1 MLTRCFLRNVLTF
14 CFRIW
19 DVENGKVLSSIP
31 TKSSVRTCSYS
42 YSGNQA
48 AYSTD
53 KAMGQSC
60 ELFLIDIRMIDS
72 SLADEKPILRLPIL
86 QSKITSML
94 WGTLD
99 ETMITGH
106 QDGQISLW
114 DLRVHIFIKL
124 KY

>member
-1 MLTRCFLRNVLTF
+1 M
-14 CFRIW
+14 
-19 DVENGKVLSSIP
+19 ENGKILSSIA

-60 ELFLIDIRMIDS
+60 ELSVIDVRMVDS
-72 SLADEKPILRLPIL
+72 SLGDDKTILRLPIL
-86 QSKITSML
+86 QSKVTSML

-99 ETMITGH
+99 ETIITGH

-114 DLRVHIFIKL
+114 DIRVCIF
-124 KY
+124 